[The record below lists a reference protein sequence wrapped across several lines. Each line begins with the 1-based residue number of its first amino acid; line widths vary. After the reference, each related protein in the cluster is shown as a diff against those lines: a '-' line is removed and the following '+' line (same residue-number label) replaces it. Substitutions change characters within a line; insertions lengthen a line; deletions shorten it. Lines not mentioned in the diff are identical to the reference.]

1 MTLEKKKKLVLNHP
15 PDLEHDL
22 PHGDGLLAV
31 HGGDLVKFFLH
42 RTSYYGLISD
52 FGQKK
57 FFGRPNMYST
67 YCTVQYCTVQYSTVR
82 PYCTSKSKLGQYK
95 VLSF

>member
-1 MTLEKKKKLVLNHP
+1 MILEIFFFLVLDHP
-15 PDLEHDL
+15 PHLEHDL

-52 FGQKK
+52 FGQKS
-57 FFGRPNMYST
+57 FLVDT
-67 YCTVQYCTVQYSTVR
+67 ICTVRTVLYSTVQYSTVLYAR
-82 PYCTSKSKLGQYK
+82 TVPQN
-95 VLSF
+95 LS